1 MNPGRERDGLPH
13 LGPNE
18 EIGSGLR
25 RTLDACLQHAAQK
38 RAQLPGEKTVHETRR
53 ALKRARAILRLAEK
67 FDVRGAKAGR
77 RQLSQLGRELSPLRD
92 ETVVAKTA
100 DALIRFPDAETRV
113 ALAGLRTRTK
123 SNPAQRAAARR
134 WWQAWRRRLES
145 QRRKLARLAWREL
158 AEYDLQHALHHQA
171 KRLKRRARAARRSPR
186 DVHAAHEWRKAA
198 IVLREQVRVLRPV
211 LGQEAADALS
221 ARLHRLS
228 HRLGQAIDQHLLI
241 EHIGGRSW
249 PVNLRGGLRQLER
262 ASQHERR
269 RALKRAHQSWPKL
282 RRQLRREL
290 GKLRSSVARRPRVS
304 SGHGN

>member
-38 RAQLPGEKTVHETRR
+38 RAQLPGEKIVHEARR
-53 ALKRARAILRLAEK
+53 ALKRARAILRLAERFEVK
-67 FDVRGAKAGR
+67 GAKTGR
-77 RQLSQLGRELSPLRD
+77 RRLSALGRELSALRD
-92 ETVVAKTA
+92 QAVMAKTA
-100 DALIRFPDAETRV
+100 SILIRFPDAETRA
-113 ALAGLRTRTK
+113 ALAGLRAPPK
-123 SNPAQRAAARR
+123 SSPAQRAATRR
-134 WWQAWRRRLES
+134 WWRGWRGKLDVERRRLD
-145 QRRKLARLAWREL
+145 RLTWGEL

-269 RALKRAHQSWPKL
+269 RALKRADQSWPKL
-282 RRQLRREL
+282 RRKLRREL